1 MNFQQF
7 TDKTLKDIEVK
18 ATELFDRN
26 FEQQGFFGTKW
37 AARKNGS
44 NGRAILMGVG
54 RLRRGVKTPKR
65 SGNTIVW
72 NIDVPYAKIHNEG
85 GTIKATQSVRPFSRT
100 IKGREQKVRAFTRSV
115 NIKMPQRQFI
125 GDHPQ
130 LNQAVEVIVSRNAK
144 KLIEDFKTNFKK

>member
-37 AARKNGS
+37 KDRKNGN

-54 RLRRGVKTPKR
+54 RLRRGLKSPTR
-65 SGNTIVW
+65 NANTIVW
-72 NIDVPYAKIHNEG
+72 QFDAPYAKIHNQG
-85 GTIKATQSVRPFSRT
+85 GTISATQNVRSFSRT
-100 IKGREQKVRAFTRSV
+100 INGKVQKVKAFSRTV
-115 NIKMPQRQFI
+115 NIKIPQRQFI
-125 GDHPQ
+125 GDNPQ
-130 LNQAVEVIVSRNAK
+130 LRQAIELIVNRNAK
-144 KLIEDFKTNFKK
+144 KMIQDITDKYKK

>member
-18 ATELFDRN
+18 ATEMFDRN

-37 AARKNGS
+37 KDRKNG
-44 NGRAILMGVG
+44 NDDRAILMGVG

-65 SGNTIVW
+65 NGNTIVW
-72 NIDVPYAKIHNEG
+72 NFDVPYAKIHNEG
-85 GTIKATQSVRPFSRT
+85 GTIKATQNVRPFTRT
-100 IKGREQKVRAFTRSV
+100 VKGKEQKVKAFTRSV

-130 LNQAVEVIVSRNAK
+130 LRQAMEVIVNRNAK
-144 KLIEDFKTNFKK
+144 KLIDDFKTKFKQ